1 VPSKEQQV
9 PSTKEGV
16 YFHFNMYLC
25 TLDMVNLDIGT
36 TSPKEKKDEKK
47 KELMYIFVFCFLF
60 QRGGAWMEVIKW

>member
-1 VPSKEQQV
+1 
-9 PSTKEGV
+9 
-16 YFHFNMYLC
+16 
-25 TLDMVNLDIGT
+25 MVNLDIGT